1 MTAMK
6 KYRLRE
12 DPARQRYEFDLD
24 AENGVKAYI
33 DYELDGDTIT
43 LTHTIVPPAFEGQ
56 GIGAQLVAAV
66 LAEIRRKGLRVVPQ
80 CSFVALY
87 IERHPVWHDMIR
99 REHAGVE
106 SES

>member
-1 MTAMK
+1 MK
-6 KYRLRE
+6 KYKLRE
-12 DPARQRYEFDLD
+12 DPVHQRYEFDLD
-24 AENGVKAYI
+24 AEGGEKAYI

-43 LTHTIVPPAFEGQ
+43 LTHTVVPPAFEGQ

-87 IERHPVWHDMIR
+87 IERHPIWRDMVR
-99 REHAGVE
+99 RESVGVE

>member
-1 MTAMK
+1 MK
-6 KYRLRE
+6 NYRLRG
-12 DPARQRYEFDLD
+12 DPVHQRYEFDLGT
-24 AENGVKAYI
+24 EQGERAYI
-33 DYELDGDTIT
+33 DYELDGDTIV
-43 LTHTIVPPAFEGQ
+43 LTHTFVPPAFEGQ

-99 REHAGVE
+99 RENAG
-106 SES
+106 SESGS